1 MNEAAKISVTV
12 FAANL
17 KSTTT
22 AATAAAAVAA
32 TLRCRCYP
40 RFFAIGLRRRDLIG
54 QNYNR
59 ESIQ

>member
-12 FAANL
+12 FAGNL

-22 AATAAAAVAA
+22 AATAAAAA

-40 RFFAIGLRRRDLIG
+40 RFFAIGLRGRDLIG